1 MAREKPK
8 PPPKL
13 NKAQREAVMKTFTT
27 EEIWNTKVPGDFIG
41 DKIAYLTYLR
51 EEKKEKK
58 EKEQKKKAKANGPK
72 RLALSISG
80 YKSNRS

>member
-8 PPPKL
+8 PPPKM

-51 EEKKEKK
+51 EEKKEK
-58 EKEQKKKAKANGPK
+58 EQKKKAKANGTK

-80 YKSNRS
+80 YKSNRT